1 LGLAGEAFHRGV
13 YDFLKDFQSAIIGAV
28 AFGTAIWAA
37 KPVFGQLQAARRRAA
52 VVAYEA
58 LAEAS
63 LIAEQVLFD
72 DIRLVVWD
80 IGFELDGIEYAIG
93 RGRGSAPDSWRMGN
107 IIKRIS
113 EGIKVARNKVS
124 QHASAAMGTWASSK
138 SPTRDRLRSQALHG
152 SEFMVLLTEYRV

>member
-1 LGLAGEAFHRGV
+1 LGLAGEAFPRGV

-37 KPVFGQLQAARRRAA
+37 KPVFGLLQAARRQAA

-58 LAEAS
+58 LAEIQAS

-72 DIRLVVWD
+72 DIRLIVWD
-80 IGFELDGIEYAIG
+80 IGFELDGIEHAIG
-93 RGRGSAPDSWRMGN
+93 RDRGSAPDSWRMGN

-138 SPTRDRLRSQALHG
+138 SPTRDRLRS
-152 SEFMVLLTEYRV
+152 